1 MFNRHVKKMN
11 DLNRRRFLQSASL
24 VVAGGYSHMVFGQ
37 EASTPRFA
45 ETPSFNP
52 RALFLTW
59 QRDPTTTMTVQ
70 WIGSESD
77 GVKRPVWFAKD
88 GGQAWQ
94 QQKFSPR
101 RLPLSDHWIHRA
113 ELSSLEPDTEYKFR
127 IGHDSAEQKFRT
139 APAKDTNTIQFVS
152 GGDCGLGDHPRQ
164 TNRLAAAQDPLFVLL
179 GGDLAYENGQNP
191 DQFVEFLENYS
202 NDLRIGGRLV
212 PMVACIGNHDVDGKY
227 GQPRER
233 GRFFYAMFDGLFTD
247 TGYAALD
254 FGQYMSLVLL
264 DTNHTSPIDGAQ
276 TDWLAKAL
284 SERADCP
291 NVFVANHVPAYP
303 SHRAFETDGDGVGTG
318 IENRKHWVP
327 LFERYN
333 VDAVLEHHDHT
344 YKRTHPLLDGRPN
357 EKGVLYLGD
366 GSWGRIRKPTDMDKR
381 PYLAV
386 ASESYHLSVHR
397 IEGRQQFHVALS
409 DAGRVVDV
417 CTSTKRGGT
426 RRG

>member
-1 MFNRHVKKMN
+1 MN
-11 DLNRRRFLQSASL
+11 DLSRRRFLQSASL
-24 VVAGGYSHMVFGQ
+24 VMASGYSRFAFGK
-37 EASTPRFA
+37 EASTPKFSDS
-45 ETPSFNP
+45 PSFNP
-52 RALFLTW
+52 RAMFLTW
-59 QRDPTTTMTVQ
+59 QRDPTTTMTIQ
-70 WIGSESD
+70 WIGSEAEARE
-77 GVKRPVWFAKD
+77 RPVWFAKQ
-88 GGQAWQ
+88 GTQSWQ
-94 QQKFSPR
+94 QQTFSQHR
-101 RLPLSDHWIHRA
+101 FPLSDHWIHRA
-113 ELSSLEPDTEYKFR
+113 ELSDLEPGTEYKFR
-127 IGHDSAEQKFRT
+127 VGLDSAEQRFRT

-164 TNRLAAAQDPLFVLL
+164 TNRLAAAQDPLFVML
-179 GGDLAYENGQNP
+179 GGDLAYENGQHP
-191 DQFVEFLENYS
+191 EQFLEFIENYS
-202 NDLRIGGRLV
+202 NDLRIRDRLV

-227 GQPRER
+227 GQPREM
-233 GRFFYAMFDGLFTD
+233 GRFFYAMFDGLFKE

-284 SERADCP
+284 KEREECP

-303 SHRAFETDGDGVGTG
+303 SHRAFEAVGGGVGTG
-318 IENRKHWVP
+318 VENRKHWVP

-357 EKGVLYLGD
+357 AKGVLYLGD

-386 ASESYHLSVHR
+386 ADESYHLSVHR

-409 DAGRVVDV
+409 DTGKVVDV

>member
-1 MFNRHVKKMN
+1 MN
-11 DLNRRRFLQSASL
+11 DLDRRRFLQSASL
-24 VVAGGYSHMVFGQ
+24 IVAGGCSQLVFGK
-37 EASTPRFA
+37 EASTPNFA
-45 ETPSFNP
+45 ESPSFTP

-70 WIGSESD
+70 WIGSERE
-77 GVKRPVWFAKD
+77 GAERPVWFAKESSHN
-88 GGQAWQ
+88 WRL
-94 QQKFSPR
+94 QKFSQHR
-101 RLPLSDHWIHRA
+101 FPLSDLWIHRA
-113 ELSSLEPDTEYKFR
+113 ELSDLAPDTGYKFR
-127 IGHDSAEQKFRT
+127 IGTDSAEQRFRT

-191 DQFVEFLENYS
+191 DQFLQFLENYS

-227 GQPRER
+227 GQPREM

-254 FGQYMSLVLL
+254 FGDYMSLVLL
-264 DTNHTSPIDGAQ
+264 DTNHTSPIEGAQ
-276 TDWLAKAL
+276 TAWLEKAL
-284 SERADCP
+284 KEREDCP

-303 SHRAFETDGDGVGTG
+303 SHRAFEAVGGEVGTG
-318 IENRKHWVP
+318 FENRKHWVP

-333 VDAVLEHHDHT
+333 VDAVFEHHDHT

-357 EKGVLYLGD
+357 AKGVLYLGD
-366 GSWGRIRKPTDMDKR
+366 GSWGRIRKPTDTEKR

-386 ASESYHLSVHR
+386 ASENYHLSVHR
-397 IEGRQQFHVALS
+397 IEGREQFHVALS
-409 DAGRVVDV
+409 DTGRVVDV